1 MPNTARYLLPTE
13 RAEITIHRHWAVL
26 AGDTVQAALL
36 LTIGVLLT
44 RVLGSVDFVK
54 MVLVYFCVFVVA
66 RWIWAIYEWYH
77 ETLIVT
83 DKRLLLL
90 TGIITRNVAIMPLV
104 KVTDLTFNRSATGL
118 MLGYGKF
125 VVESA
130 GQDQALSTID
140 FVPQP
145 EKLYIQISALLF
157 GGDKGSPGA
166 MVTAAQR
173 EAEEEAERAARRRW
187 RKFIRR
193 RPDGPSDDRPSGSA
207 PPSQLDAILADRDT
221 LLADRDDPDR
231 WRDDRDWDRP
241 GSTRENDLTDDHRD
255 TDVRSGSYDDDPFRR
270 PDPTTRLP
278 RIHEPRRG
286 ERGEVIHPD
295 TPLPPPR
302 RPRDEPPPGFDPT
315 DD

>member
-1 MPNTARYLLPTE
+1 MPDTARYLLPTE
-13 RAEITIHRHWAVL
+13 KAEITIRRHWAVL
-26 AGDTVQAALL
+26 AGDTAQAVLL
-36 LTIGVLLT
+36 LTAGVLLA
-44 RVLGSVDFVK
+44 RLLDGVEFVQT
-54 MVLVYFCVFVVA
+54 VVIYLCVFAVA
-66 RWIWAIYEWYH
+66 RWGWAIYEWYR

-145 EKLYIQISALLF
+145 EKLYIQISQLLF

-173 EAEEEAERAARRRW
+173 EAEEESERAARRRW
-187 RKFIRR
+187 RKYTRKR
-193 RPDGPSDDRPSGSA
+193 TAGPVDERSGGSA

-221 LLADRDDPDR
+221 LLADRDDPDG
-231 WRDDRDWDRP
+231 WPDTRDWDRP
-241 GSTRENDLTDDHRD
+241 LGSDDLPDAGRD
-255 TDVRSGSYDDDPFRR
+255 RGDEPYRKPGATSP
-270 PDPTTRLP
+270 LP

-286 ERGEVIHPD
+286 ERGEAIEPQA
-295 TPLPPPR
+295 PLPPPR
-302 RPRDEPPPGFDPT
+302 RPRDGPPPGFDPQLE
-315 DD
+315 D

>member
-1 MPNTARYLLPTE
+1 MANAARYLLPTE

-26 AGDTVQAALL
+26 AGVTTQTVLL
-36 LTIGVLLT
+36 LTVGVLLA
-44 RVLGSVDFVK
+44 RVLSSVDFAK
-54 MVLVYFCVFVVA
+54 MVLVYFCIFVVA
-66 RWIWAIYEWYH
+66 RWIWAVIDWQH

-90 TGIITRNVAIMPLV
+90 TGILARNVAIMPLV
-104 KVTDLTFNRSATGL
+104 KVTDLTFHRSASGL
-118 MLGYGKF
+118 TFGYGKF

-145 EKLYIQISALLF
+145 EKLYIQISELLF

-187 RKFIRR
+187 RKFTRKR
-193 RPDGPSDDRPSGSA
+193 ADGPVDERPTGSTA
-207 PPSQLDAILADRDT
+207 PSQLDAILADRDT

-231 WRDDRDWDRP
+231 WQDDRAWDRQV
-241 GSTRENDLTDDHRD
+241 GVDDLPD
-255 TDVRSGSYDDDPFRR
+255 TDRDFGDEPLRR
-270 PDPTTRLP
+270 PEQTTPLP

-286 ERGEVIHPD
+286 ERGEVIEPRS
-295 TPLPPPR
+295 PLPPPR
-302 RPRDEPPPGFDPT
+302 RPREDPPPGFDPI

>member
-1 MPNTARYLLPTE
+1 MANAARYLLPTE

-26 AGDTVQAALL
+26 AGITTQTVLL
-36 LTIGVLLT
+36 LTVGVLLA
-44 RVLGSVDFVK
+44 RVLGSVDFAR
-54 MVLVYFCVFVVA
+54 MVIVYFCVFVVA
-66 RWIWAIYEWYH
+66 RWLWAVFDWRH
-77 ETLIVT
+77 EVLIVT

-90 TGIITRNVAIMPLV
+90 TGIFSRNVAIMPLV
-104 KVTDLTFNRSATGL
+104 KVTDLTFNRSASGL
-118 MLGYGKF
+118 TFGYGKF

-145 EKLYIQISALLF
+145 EKLYIQISELLF

-173 EAEEEAERAARRRW
+173 EAEEDAERAARRRW
-187 RKFIRR
+187 RKFTRKR
-193 RPDGPSDDRPSGSA
+193 TDSAVDERPTGSA
-207 PPSQLDAILADRDT
+207 APSQLDAILADRDT

-231 WRDDRDWDRP
+231 WQDDREWDRQV
-241 GSTRENDLTDDHRD
+241 GLDDLPDSGRD
-255 TDVRSGSYDDDPFRR
+255 FGDEPYGR
-270 PDPTTRLP
+270 PEQTSPLP

-286 ERGEVIHPD
+286 ERGEVIEPRS
-295 TPLPPPR
+295 PLPPPR
-302 RPRDEPPPGFDPT
+302 RPREDHPPGFDPT

>member
-1 MPNTARYLLPTE
+1 MPDTARYLLPTE
-13 RAEITIHRHWAVL
+13 HAEIIIRRHWAVL
-26 AGDTVQAALL
+26 AGDTVQGVLL
-36 LTIGVLLT
+36 LTIGVLLA
-44 RVLGSVDFVK
+44 RVLGSVDFAR
-54 MVLVYFCVFVVA
+54 MVLIYFCIFVVV
-66 RWIWAIYEWYH
+66 RWLWAIYEWYR

-90 TGIITRNVAIMPLV
+90 TGIVTRNVAIMPLV

-118 MLGYGKF
+118 LLGYGKF

-173 EAEEEAERAARRRW
+173 EAEEEEERAARRRW
-187 RKFIRR
+187 RKFTRR

-207 PPSQLDAILADRDT
+207 PPSQLDAILADRDI
-221 LLADRDDPDR
+221 LLAD
-231 WRDDRDWDRP
+231 RDDRDWDRP
-241 GSTRENDLTDDHRD
+241 GSTREDDLTG
-255 TDVRSGSYDDDPFRR
+255 DVRDGDLRPGDRGFEDEAFRR
-270 PDPTTRLP
+270 SDPTTRLP

-302 RPRDEPPPGFDPT
+302 RPREEPPPGFDPT

>member
-1 MPNTARYLLPTE
+1 VADAARYLLPTE
-13 RAEITIHRHWAVL
+13 RAEITIRRHWAVV
-26 AGDTVQAALL
+26 AGVTVQTVLL
-36 LTIGVLLT
+36 LTIGVLLA
-44 RVLGSVDFVK
+44 RVLGSVDFAQ
-54 MVLVYFCVFVVA
+54 MVLVYFCLFVLA
-66 RWIWAIYEWYH
+66 RWIWALVDWRH
-77 ETLIVT
+77 ETLVVT

-90 TGIITRNVAIMPLV
+90 TGIFSRNVAIMPLV

-140 FVPQP
+140 YVPQP
-145 EKLYIQISALLF
+145 EKLYIQISELLF

-187 RKFIRR
+187 RKFTRKR
-193 RPDGPSDDRPSGSA
+193 TDGPVDERPGGSA
-207 PPSQLDAILADRDT
+207 QPSQLDAILADRDT

-231 WRDDRDWDRP
+231 WQDERGWGGPVGRDD
-241 GSTRENDLTDDHRD
+241 LRD
-255 TDVRSGSYDDDPFRR
+255 TGDFGDEPYRR
-270 PDPTTRLP
+270 PARDLELP

-286 ERGEVIHPD
+286 ERGEAIEPQS
-295 TPLPPPR
+295 PLPPPR
-302 RPRDEPPPGFDPT
+302 RPRDSPPPGVDPA

>member
-1 MPNTARYLLPTE
+1 MPDTARYLLPTE
-13 RAEITIHRHWAVL
+13 RAEITIRRHWAVL
-26 AGDTVQAALL
+26 AGDTVQAVLL
-36 LTIGVLLT
+36 LTVGVLLA
-44 RVLGSVDFVK
+44 RLLSEVRFAQMVVIYLSVFA
-54 MVLVYFCVFVVA
+54 VA
-66 RWIWAIYEWYH
+66 RWCWAIYEWYR

-118 MLGYGKF
+118 LLGYGKF

-145 EKLYIQISALLF
+145 EKLYIQISQLLF

-187 RKFIRR
+187 RRYTRK
-193 RPDGPSDDRPSGSA
+193 RPAGAVDERPGGA
-207 PPSQLDAILADRDT
+207 AQPSQLDAILADRDT

-231 WRDDRDWDRP
+231 WDDTSDWDRP
-241 GSTRENDLTDDHRD
+241 QVGEDDLRAGAGDF
-255 TDVRSGSYDDDPFRR
+255 GDDPYRR
-270 PDPTTRLP
+270 PEETIRLP

-286 ERGEVIHPD
+286 ERGEAIEPQS
-295 TPLPPPR
+295 PLPPPR
-302 RPRDEPPPGFDPT
+302 RPREDPPPGFDPM

>member
-1 MPNTARYLLPTE
+1 VPDTARYLLPTE
-13 RAEITIHRHWAVL
+13 RAEITIRRHWAVL
-26 AGDTVQAALL
+26 ASDTIQAILL
-36 LTIGVLLT
+36 LTLGVLAA
-44 RVLGSVDFVK
+44 RVLGSVEFVQ
-54 MVLVYFCVFVVA
+54 MVAVYLCVFVVA
-66 RWIWAIYEWYH
+66 RWCWALYEWYR

-118 MLGYGKF
+118 LLGYGKF

-145 EKLYIQISALLF
+145 EKLYIQISQLLF

-166 MVTAAQR
+166 MVTAAQQ
-173 EAEEEAERAARRRW
+173 EAEQEAERAARRRW
-187 RKFIRR
+187 RKYTRKR
-193 RPDGPSDDRPSGSA
+193 TDGPADERPGGSA

-231 WRDDRDWDRP
+231 WEDTRGWDRTP
-241 GSTRENDLTDDHRD
+241 VGEDDLRD
-255 TDVRSGSYDDDPFRR
+255 GDFGDLGDPYRR
-270 PDPTTRLP
+270 PEETIRLP

-286 ERGEVIHPD
+286 ERGEAVEPQA
-295 TPLPPPR
+295 PLPPPR
-302 RPRDEPPPGFDPT
+302 RPREDPPPGFDPL

>member
-1 MPNTARYLLPTE
+1 
-13 RAEITIHRHWAVL
+13 
-26 AGDTVQAALL
+26 VQAVLL
-36 LTIGVLLT
+36 LTIGVLLA
-44 RVLGSVDFVK
+44 RLLGSIDFAQ
-54 MVLVYFCVFVVA
+54 MVLVYFCVFAVV
-66 RWIWAIYEWYH
+66 RWLWSLYEWYH

-104 KVTDLTFNRSATGL
+104 KVTDLTFHRSATGL
-118 MLGYGKF
+118 ALGYGKF

-157 GGDKGSPGA
+157 GGEKGSPGA

-173 EAEEEAERAARRRW
+173 EAEEESERAARRRW
-187 RKFIRR
+187 RKFTRR
-193 RPDGPSDDRPSGSA
+193 RPDSPSDDRPSGNA

-241 GSTRENDLTDDHRD
+241 GATRGEADLGDADDLRPGTGVFQD
-255 TDVRSGSYDDDPFRR
+255 FEDRPYGR
-270 PDPTTRLP
+270 PDPTARLP

-286 ERGEVIHPD
+286 ERGEAIHPES
-295 TPLPPPR
+295 PLPPPR
-302 RPRDEPPPGFDPT
+302 RPRDEPPPGVDPL

>member
-1 MPNTARYLLPTE
+1 MPDTARYLLPTE
-13 RAEITIHRHWAVL
+13 KAEITIRRHWAVL
-26 AGDTVQAALL
+26 AGDTVQAVLL
-36 LTIGVLLT
+36 LTLGVLLA
-44 RVLGSVDFVK
+44 RVFASVDFMQ
-54 MVLVYFCVFVVA
+54 MVAVYLCVFVVA
-66 RWIWAIYEWYH
+66 RWCWALYEWYR

-118 MLGYGKF
+118 LLGYGKF

-140 FVPQP
+140 YVPQP
-145 EKLYIQISALLF
+145 EKLYIQISQLLF

-187 RKFIRR
+187 RRYTRKRTA
-193 RPDGPSDDRPSGSA
+193 GPVDERSGGGSTT
-207 PPSQLDAILADRDT
+207 PSQLDAILADRDT

-231 WRDDRDWDRP
+231 WTDTREWGRPDDRPPADRDFGDDPYQRP
-241 GSTRENDLTDDHRD
+241 G
-255 TDVRSGSYDDDPFRR
+255 G
-270 PDPTTRLP
+270 TTPLP

-286 ERGEVIHPD
+286 ERGETVEPQA
-295 TPLPPPR
+295 PLPPPR
-302 RPRDEPPPGFDPT
+302 RPREGPPPGFDPQLE
-315 DD
+315 D